1 MTGLGVLCL
10 STVLTV
16 LAPLG
21 VLGFLARSL
30 AIVAPLTAAIITSG
44 LLLALVSLAR
54 VVRLRLG
61 PRTLG

>member
-10 STVLTV
+10 LTVQTV

-21 VLGFLARSL
+21 VLGVLARSL
-30 AIVAPLTAAIITSG
+30 AVVAPLTASVITSG
-44 LLLALVSLAR
+44 LLVSTVSLAR
-54 VVRLRLG
+54 VVRFRLG